1 MLAWLWGGMLV
12 LGVAIAAGTGRGG
25 AVTQAAIDA
34 SNGAVEL
41 LLGFAGVLVFWTGL
55 ARVAMKAGMVDG
67 LARAVRPF
75 LRPLFPSIPGDHPA
89 LGTIVM
95 NLAANV
101 LGLGSA
107 ATPLG
112 LQAMKEMQ
120 TLNRGDPRTATD
132 AMCTFLALN
141 TSSVTLVPTTVI
153 AIRAGAGSLDPAAV
167 VGTTILATL
176 ASSAAAVLA
185 DCWARTA
192 GARRGR

>member
-12 LGVAIAAGTGRGG
+12 LGVVIAAGTGRGG
-25 AVTQAAIDA
+25 AVTQAALDA

-41 LLGFAGVLVFWTGL
+41 LIGFTGVLVFWTGL

-67 LARAVRPF
+67 LARVVRPV
-75 LRPLFPSIPGDHPA
+75 LRPLFPSIPKDHPA

-95 NLAANV
+95 NLAANL

-112 LQAMKEMQ
+112 LQAMKELQ
-120 TLNRGDPRTATD
+120 SLNKGDPKTATD

-153 AIRAGAGSLDPAAV
+153 ALRSAAKSLDPTAI
-167 VGTTILATL
+167 VGTTLLATL
-176 ASSAAAVLA
+176 ASSLVAITA
-185 DCWARTA
+185 DVWARTLT
-192 GARRGR
+192 RRREP